1 MGSELELEL
10 ESWSRSRPFFHGSGS
25 SQKERLWLHN
35 TACYIATATQLH
47 SHSYAVTLSRPS
59 CYIAAANQLHSYP
72 SYIATAA
79 LATQPQLP

>member
-1 MGSELELEL
+1 MLILFYIIVTGTIFVYFFTLNMGSELELEL

-47 SHSYAVTLSRPS
+47 SHSYAVT
-59 CYIAAANQLHSYP
+59 
-72 SYIATAA
+72 
-79 LATQPQLP
+79 